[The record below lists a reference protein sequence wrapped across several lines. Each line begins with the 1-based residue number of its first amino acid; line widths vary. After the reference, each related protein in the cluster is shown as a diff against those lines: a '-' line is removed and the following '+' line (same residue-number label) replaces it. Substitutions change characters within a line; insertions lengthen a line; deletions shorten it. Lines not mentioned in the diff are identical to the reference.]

1 MPRSWRRRELN
12 AVAGAET
19 IRARPLSFLET
30 APYRRGKVARY
41 YLAETSRN
49 AITLPI
55 SPELGIPEHHE
66 WRWVSFD
73 QAEQL
78 LPPRLQPI
86 LDWAR
91 RQFQG

>member
-1 MPRSWRRRELN
+1 MEESSITDLAFRWGE
-12 AVAGAET
+12 V
-19 IRARPLSFLET
+19 FCET
-30 APYRRGKVARY
+30 APYRHGKIARY
-41 YLAETSRN
+41 YLAETTRN

-78 LPPRLQPI
+78 LPPRLQPV
-86 LDWAR
+86 LAWAR
-91 RQFQG
+91 KQLQG